1 MKKIFGSIL
10 FFLSI
15 TLLIGSFKIFLTGAV
30 IGTKIVGNLLMQ
42 ILGFVFLIS
51 SLLILSEKN
60 GLEYLVIPT
69 GWEESRIKKAKE
81 EIEKKN
87 FDKVIITGNASGWAH
102 RNKIYHAIRKSGVPK
117 EKVEIL
123 LGKDS
128 EEDVLYLGNLLNS
141 GDKVY
146 FDTFPAHYTNY
157 KQLIKKAKNEKKFP
171 KGIELRLSKINQN
184 GFMEKLYNVKNLLGF
199 FSSRDLDYKQNRD
212 PSKLDKLK
220 SWIKRKNNSGYN
232 AKD

>member
-1 MKKIFGSIL
+1 MKKVFGLIL
-10 FFLSI
+10 LFLSI
-15 TLLIGSFKIFLTGAV
+15 IILLGSFKIFLTGAV
-30 IGTKIVGNLLMQ
+30 IGTKMVGNLLIQ

-51 SLLILSEKN
+51 SLLILSEKK

-87 FDKVIITGNASGWAH
+87 FDKVIITGNAPGWAH
-102 RNKIYHAIRKSGVPK
+102 RNKIYHAIRKYGIPK

-146 FDTFPAHYTNY
+146 FDTFPAHHTNY

-171 KGIELRLSKINQN
+171 KGIELKLSKINQN
-184 GFMEKLYNVKNLLGF
+184 GFMEKSYHLKNILGF
-199 FSSRDLDYKQNRD
+199 FSSRELDYKQNRD
-212 PSKLDKLK
+212 SSKLDKFR
-220 SWIKRKNNSGYN
+220 SWIKRKNKSGYD
-232 AKD
+232 AKN